1 MGGTAGGLIHSRR
14 LIAVL
19 TRELRFP
26 PPEAANVDGLL
37 AIGGD
42 LSLERLLLAYRSGI
56 FPWPLNPRMLTW
68 FSPDPRA
75 IFDLETW
82 RPGRSLRKRIQ
93 KGEFE
98 VRVDT
103 AFGTVMRRCAEPTS
117 ERPSTWIIPGM
128 FEAYGALHRM
138 GHAHSVETYL
148 DGALVGGLYGVS
160 IGGFFAGESMFSRV
174 SDASKVALSALV
186 DRMRA
191 RGMSLL
197 DTQVMNPHLE
207 RLGAIEIP
215 RREYLARLAIALG
228 QPVSFADPL

>member
-1 MGGTAGGLIHSRR
+1 MVH

-26 PPEAANVDGLL
+26 PPESANEDGLL
-37 AIGGD
+37 AVGGD
-42 LSLERLLLAYRSGI
+42 LSIQRLLLAYRSGI

-82 RPGRSLRKRIQ
+82 RPGRSLKKRQ
-93 KGEFE
+93 ARGDLET
-98 VRVDT
+98 RVNT
-103 AFGTVMRRCAEPTS
+103 AFDLVMRRCAEPTP

-128 FEAYGALHRM
+128 FEAYGELHRM
-138 GHAHSVETYL
+138 GLAHSVETWQ
-148 DGALVGGLYGVS
+148 DGTLVGGLYGVS
-160 IGGFFAGESMFSRV
+160 FGGFFAGESMFSRV
-174 SDASKVALSALV
+174 SDASKIALLGLV
-186 DRMRA
+186 ERMRS

-207 RLGAIEIP
+207 RLGAIEIS
-215 RREYLARLAIALG
+215 RTEYLGRLKRALA
-228 QPVSFADPL
+228 QSVSFDEAPR